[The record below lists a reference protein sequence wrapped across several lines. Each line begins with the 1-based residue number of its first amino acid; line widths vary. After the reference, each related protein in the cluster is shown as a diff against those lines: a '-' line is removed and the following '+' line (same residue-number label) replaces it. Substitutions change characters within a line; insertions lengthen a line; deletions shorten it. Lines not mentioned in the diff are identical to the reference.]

1 MSREAPRETARE
13 PALDVD
19 AVMTQLMDEF
29 KKRNGREATE
39 DEVRQWMTEISAA
52 IAEGAL

>member
-1 MSREAPRETARE
+1 MSRPTTTESE

-29 KKRNGREATE
+29 KRRNGREATE
-39 DEVRQWMTEISAA
+39 DEVRQWMAQISAA
-52 IAEGAL
+52 IAEGGL